1 MKKGLIGRIV
11 GIGMVSLSALAVA
24 VASIAWFAMP
34 DKSSEKSLNGE
45 IGLRGY
51 FYDGDGSEEKPFE
64 IVNPIHF
71 YNLCRLQNLGL
82 FPEKKHFQ
90 IGHNFDDV
98 LVDPNDPSKGYVG
111 LACINTYEDGE
122 PVYDYFLDMEDMS
135 NSSRILPIGS
145 EGTPFVGNFNGYGMP
160 IKNLKV
166 SGNPEDV
173 GVFGYVSY
181 EGKVEGLVCEDLEV
195 HSLGYTN
202 SPADN
207 STDLFGRD
215 IDDIFSNASDNITK
229 AMNLTFYD
237 NNAAGTQEDPTA
249 TQLKAPNGLKGKYIN
264 YINSHGNEI
273 NGDIYEKVAYATD
286 GNAKT
291 YSTYYNGY
299 FLPTFPTASD
309 VTTPDG
315 KQFEYRWKTSSST
328 LKQCTVEHKEAG
340 LDIADSDIKNA
351 IVIDMADLE
360 ASSSDSS
367 ERGFNCGQDMQVDAR
382 LSLIA
387 SIDIDGFTYSRVIQ
401 SYKVEFYSNSTTYEE
416 GRYSLSIFCDYV
428 DQGVSGDKAT
438 NYHHGNNV
446 GFLAGHVDGTITQS
460 YVYKGKLY
468 LNDGTG
474 CQAIKSESESG
485 LIGEIGTNVI
495 NMLDPDFNK
504 TVHSDTGVMNFT
516 KIYNN
521 IRRDFTLDDFRT
533 ETGVWGGYYDSVG
546 KSYVSYHYQRA
557 ATFDL
562 FSDYLRHMNTA
573 EGEYI
578 TKVAGTMGYG
588 TGQDRLWH
596 KLIGS
601 QIPSSSVPDSYNSVD
616 FIFNS
621 VIQDEEDKDRGLG
634 VFKIV
639 STYNEAAIRD
649 GYSSHLYDNM
659 GECYIVNSSIAK
671 SKVYFSTA
679 EYRYKKMNESGQ
691 WVDMPTQPAWGRD
704 TGLIDPLM
712 PTTLPSYSTDTSFE
726 YPFSRDYNYLFELD
740 LTQETGGKNYM
751 SNTDSEFLTNYLES
765 VLIDK
770 YGGSIAWGNPRFGFM
785 FRSSENDLLNALSS
799 YMPLGAPGSKRN
811 FGTEQEP
818 LYYPEK
824 SITFKIENENG
835 ANVSV
840 VANNA
845 DVSIYSFDSSTSSGG
860 TTKICTMMSGNRNSS
875 EPDGTIGNL
884 PEDIDHH
891 RYFTY
896 NALTGETGTES
907 VIYGAGEDETSYM
920 LDNNALYAHIFKLPK
935 GEYAIGSSSGNATA
949 NIYFLAVQGQTEGTI
964 GDAEKA
970 NVGNAVTDVDFL
982 LAEPTLADYPSTL
995 SAALFSFKSEFNSSV
1010 NKVFQVDVK
1019 TIDSHKYVS
1028 LIFEDNPQYV
1038 TYLLTL
1044 SREHNHIYYIN
1055 NVEIDRAQYVVPR
1068 N

>member
-1 MKKGLIGRIV
+1 MKKGLLGRIF
-11 GIGMVSLSALAVA
+11 GISLVSLSAVAVA

-34 DKSSEKSLNGE
+34 DKESEKHLNGE

-51 FYDGDGSEEKPFE
+51 FYDGDGSQEKPFE

-82 FPEKKHFQ
+82 FPEKKYFQ
-90 IGHNFDDV
+90 IGHDFSDV

-111 LACINTYEDGE
+111 MACINEYDNGE

-145 EGTPFVGNFNGYGMP
+145 EGAPFVGDFNGQGIP
-160 IKNLKV
+160 IKKLKV
-166 SGNPEDV
+166 SGYPEDV

-181 EGKVEGLVCEDLEV
+181 DGKVEGLVCENLEI
-195 HSLGYTN
+195 HNLGYTN

-207 STDLFGRD
+207 STDLFGRE
-215 IDDIFSNASDNITK
+215 IDAIFSNASDNITK

-237 NNAAGTQEDPTA
+237 NNAAGTEEDPTA
-249 TQLKAPNGLKGKYIN
+249 TALKVQNGLKGKTVS

-273 NGDIYEKVAYATD
+273 NGDTYEKVAYSSD

-299 FLPTFPTASD
+299 FLPTFPTSSD

-315 KQFEYRWKTSSST
+315 KEFDYRWKTSSS
-328 LKQCTVEHKEAG
+328 LLQQCTVNHKDAG

-360 ASSSDSS
+360 ASSSDVT
-367 ERGFNCGQDMQVDAR
+367 ERGFNCGQEMQVDAR

-401 SYKVEFYSNSTTYEE
+401 SYKIEFYSNGTTYAE
-416 GRYSLSIFCDYV
+416 GGYSMGIFCDYV
-428 DQGVSGDKAT
+428 DQGISGDKAT

-460 YVYKGKLY
+460 FVYKGKIY
-468 LNDGTG
+468 LNDGSG
-474 CQAIKSESESG
+474 CQAIVSESETG
-485 LIGEIGTNVI
+485 LVGEIGTNVI

-504 TVHSDTGVMNFT
+504 TLHSDTGVMNFT

-521 IRRDFTLDDFRT
+521 IRRDFTAADFQT
-533 ETGVWGGYYDSVG
+533 DEGVWGGYYATAD
-546 KSYVSYHYQRA
+546 KSYVSYNNQKA
-557 ATFDL
+557 SSFDL
-562 FSDYLRHMNTA
+562 FSDYLRHMNTQT
-573 EGEYI
+573 GEYI
-578 TKVAGTMGYG
+578 TMIDGTLGYAQ
-588 TGQDRLWH
+588 GQDRLWH
-596 KLIGS
+596 KITGS
-601 QIPSSSVPDSYNSVD
+601 NIPNTIPNSYNSVD

-621 VIQDEEDKDRGLG
+621 VIQDEDGKDRGLG

-639 STYNEAAIRD
+639 STYNSDAKSEGYAA
-649 GYSSHLYDNM
+649 HLYDNM
-659 GECYIVNSSIAK
+659 GDCYIVNSSDAK

-679 EYRYKKMNESGQ
+679 EYVYKRMDENGQ
-691 WVDMPTQPAWGRD
+691 WVNMPTQPVWGKE
-704 TGLIDPLM
+704 TGQIDPLR
-712 PTTLPSYSTDTSFE
+712 PTTLPTYSSETSFE
-726 YPFSRDYNYLFELD
+726 YPFSRDYNYCFELD
-740 LTQETGGKNYM
+740 LTQDTGGKNYM
-751 SNTDSEFLTNYLES
+751 SNTDSEFLTNYLKS

-770 YGGSIAWGNPRFGFM
+770 YGGTISWGNPRFGFM
-785 FRSSENDLLNALSS
+785 FRSSENDILNSLSS
-799 YMPLGAPGSKRN
+799 YMPVKAPGSKHN
-811 FGTEQEP
+811 FGTAQEP

-860 TTKICTMMSGNRNSS
+860 TTKICTMMSSNRN
-875 EPDGTIGNL
+875 DGESNAITGAPN
-884 PEDIDHH
+884 DVDAH
-891 RYFTY
+891 RYFTFD
-896 NALTGETGTES
+896 ALNGTTSTES
-907 VIYGAGEDETSYM
+907 VIYGAGQDETNNM
-920 LDNNALYAHIFKLPK
+920 LDSKALYAHIFKLPK
-935 GEYAIGSSSGNATA
+935 GEYAIGNSGGSTPA

-964 GDAEKA
+964 GEAEKA

-982 LAEPTLADYPSTL
+982 LDAPTMANYPNGLST
-995 SAALFSFKSEFNSSV
+995 AFFSFKSEFNSSV
-1010 NKVFQVDVK
+1010 NKLFQVDVK
-1019 TIDSHKYVS
+1019 TVGVNKYIS
-1028 LIFEDNPQYV
+1028 LTFEDNPHYV
-1038 TYLLTL
+1038 TYLLSM
-1044 SREHNHIYYIN
+1044 SRGLNHVYYIN
-1055 NVEIDRAQYVVPR
+1055 NTEIDRAQYVLPR